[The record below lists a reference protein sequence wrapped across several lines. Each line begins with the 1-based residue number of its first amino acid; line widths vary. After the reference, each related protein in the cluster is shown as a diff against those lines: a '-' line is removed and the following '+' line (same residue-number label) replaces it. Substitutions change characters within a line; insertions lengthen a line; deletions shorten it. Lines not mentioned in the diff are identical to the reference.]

1 MTTWI
6 PTSDPSHVISKTD
19 NTRAIA
25 TGLTFRP
32 LAATSVDAVAWVLA
46 QPADERERL
55 IRAAGLHP
63 AKERKV
69 LAAWRERG

>member
-1 MTTWI
+1 MTADRRTYA
-6 PTSDPSHVISKTD
+6 KTD

-25 TGLTFRP
+25 KGLTFRP
-32 LAATSVDAVAWVLA
+32 LAATSVEAVAWVLA

-55 IRAAGLHP
+55 TRAAGLHP
-63 AKERKV
+63 AKEREV